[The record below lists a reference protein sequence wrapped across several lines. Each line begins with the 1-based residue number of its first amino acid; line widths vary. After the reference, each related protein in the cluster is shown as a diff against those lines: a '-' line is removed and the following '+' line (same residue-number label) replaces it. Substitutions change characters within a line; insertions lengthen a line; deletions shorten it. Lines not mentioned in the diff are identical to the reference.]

1 MIDNPH
7 IGKGILA
14 LLLAAI
20 LALLGFMGYWSAA
33 SAQMDDGLSMA
44 YQNTLFD
51 TSSVI
56 EVDID
61 ISEDNWAALLENAT
75 SEEYYD
81 CDVTVN
87 GTTYEHVGLR
97 AKGNTSLSMV
107 ASSDSDRYSFKIK
120 FDEYVD
126 GQSCDGL
133 SKLVLNN
140 NYSDATMMKEALC
153 YDMFA
158 FLGADASLYNYAK
171 VSVNG
176 EYRGVYLALE
186 PVEESFAIRNYGTG
200 YGQLY
205 KPDSMEMGGPGKM
218 KGISMSQI
226 REEMGFDADSDDT
239 QASSNA
245 GKSDTQASSE
255 AGKSGTQA
263 PNEAGKSDTQASNEA
278 GKSDAQA
285 SSDTS
290 DAVSGSQSGSGSA
303 QGTDKNSDA
312 GKNKPSAPPS
322 ASSENPPSP
331 PTDAPDGL
339 SEDSGGQSRSGNG
352 NPPGGGFNRMDNPPS
367 EIPGGDTDRDTDRNT
382 DRNTSGQSGPGN
394 GNPPGGGFGGDS
406 AASLNYIDDELSSY
420 ETIWE
425 SSVFKST
432 DKDHRRVIHAL
443 KNICADDA
451 DAESLAESM
460 DVDNIL
466 RYMAVQTFVVNLDSL
481 SGSMAHNYYLYEDD
495 GQLNLIPWDYNLAFG
510 GFQSGSASETINFP
524 IDTPFS
530 SGVDLADRQF
540 FMALLENET
549 YLAQYHDYLSQ
560 LVEEY
565 VNGGGF
571 DSFYDRVTAQIDALV
586 QNDPTSFYTYDE
598 YTAAAAMLKET
609 VALRAASV
617 QGQLDGRI
625 PSTRD
630 GRSEDSSDLLD
641 ASSID
646 LSVMGVMN
654 GGGQGGPGGSRDS
667 TARGDRNNG
676 PGGESPNSNGSTGS
690 SAENSARGFPGSP
703 PDNSRD
709 NTVSGFPGSPPDSS
723 NDAQNSAG
731 SAAAQTTT

>member
-1 MIDNPH
+1 MIDNQH

-20 LALLGFMGYWSAA
+20 LAMFGFMLYWSSAA
-33 SAQMDDGLSMA
+33 AQTNSSGLSMA
-44 YQNTLFD
+44 YENTLFD
-51 TSSVI
+51 TASVI

-61 ISEDNWAALLENAT
+61 ISEDDWSDLLENAT
-75 SEEYYD
+75 AEAYYD
-81 CDVTVN
+81 CNVTVN

-126 GQSCDGL
+126 GQSADGL

-176 EYRGVYLALE
+176 EYWGVYLALE
-186 PVEESFAIRNYGTG
+186 PVEESFAIRNYGAD

-218 KGISMSQI
+218 KDVSMGQI
-226 REEMGFDADSDDT
+226 REEMGFDVDS
-239 QASSNA
+239 
-245 GKSDTQASSE
+245 G
-255 AGKSGTQA
+255 
-263 PNEAGKSDTQASNEA
+263 
-278 GKSDAQA
+278 
-285 SSDTS
+285 
-290 DAVSGSQSGSGSA
+290 
-303 QGTDKNSDA
+303 
-312 GKNKPSAPPS
+312 
-322 ASSENPPSP
+322 SSENPSLPSSNSDQSASDSTSSNSSDSFGTP
-331 PTDAPDGL
+331 PSGLPGKPPSGSFDG
-339 SEDSGGQSRSGNG
+339 QG
-352 NPPGGGFNRMDNPPS
+352 NPPGGAPHSGTDADTNSDTDENTDAQGSPDNGNPPS
-367 EIPGGDTDRDTDRNT
+367 GSQGGQGGPGGEQGEAGNDQG
-382 DRNTSGQSGPGN
+382 SQGGQGG
-394 GNPPGGGFGGDS
+394 GNPLGGGQGGPGGGFGGDS

-432 DKDHRRVIHAL
+432 DKDHRRVITAL

-451 DAESLAESM
+451 DSESLAESM

-495 GQLNLIPWDYNLAFG
+495 GKLNLIPWDYNLAFG
-510 GFQSGSASETINFP
+510 GFQAGSASETINFP

-530 SGVDLADRQF
+530 SGVDPEDRQF

-549 YLAQYHDYLSQ
+549 YLAQYHAYLSQ
-560 LVEEY
+560 LVEAY

-586 QNDPTSFYTYDE
+586 QDDPTAFYTYDE

-609 VALRAASV
+609 VKLRAASV
-617 QGQLDGRI
+617 QGQLDGSI

-630 GRSEDSSDLLD
+630 GQSEDSSSLIDVS
-641 ASSID
+641 AID
-646 LSVMGVMN
+646 LSVMGIMN

-676 PGGESPNSNGSTGS
+676 PGGASPNSNGSPGS
-690 SAENSARGFPGSP
+690 SAENSARGFPC
-703 PDNSRD
+703 
-709 NTVSGFPGSPPDSS
+709 SPPDSS
-723 NDAQNSAG
+723 NDAQNSTD

>member
-33 SAQMDDGLSMA
+33 SAQMGDGLSMT

-75 SEEYYD
+75 AEEYYD
-81 CDVTVN
+81 CDVMIN
-87 GTTYEHVGLR
+87 GTAYEHVGLR

-218 KGISMSQI
+218 KDISISQI

-245 GKSDTQASSE
+245 GKSDMQASS
-255 AGKSGTQA
+255 
-263 PNEAGKSDTQASNEA
+263 NAGKSDM
-278 GKSDAQA
+278 QA

-290 DAVSGSQSGSGSA
+290 DADSGSHSASGSA
-303 QGTDKNSDA
+303 QGTDKNSDTD
-312 GKNKPSAPPS
+312 KNKASAPPS

-331 PTDAPDGL
+331 PMDAPDGFP
-339 SEDSGGQSRSGNG
+339 EGSGDQS
-352 NPPGGGFNRMDNPPS
+352 GGFNRMDNPPS
-367 EIPGGDTDRDTDRNT
+367 GVPGGDTDGGTARNT
-382 DRNTSGQSGPGN
+382 DKNTDGQSRP
-394 GNPPGGGFGGDS
+394 GNPPGGGFGDDS

-432 DKDHRRVIHAL
+432 DKDHRRVINAL

-451 DAESLAESM
+451 DTESLAESM
-460 DVDNIL
+460 DIDNIL

-481 SGSMAHNYYLYEDD
+481 SGSMAHNYYLYEDN
-495 GQLNLIPWDYNLAFG
+495 GQLNIIPWDYNLAFG
-510 GFQSGSASETINFP
+510 GFQSGNASETINFP

-560 LVEEY
+560 LVETY

-586 QNDPTSFYTYDE
+586 QDDPTAFYTYDE

-609 VALRAASV
+609 VKLRAASV
-617 QGQLDGRI
+617 QGQLDGSI

-630 GRSEDSSDLLD
+630 GQSEDSSSLID

-654 GGGQGGPGGSRDS
+654 GGSRDS

-676 PGGESPNSNGSTGS
+676 PGGASPNSNGSTGS

-703 PDNSRD
+703 P
-709 NTVSGFPGSPPDSS
+709 GSS
-723 NDAQNSAG
+723 NDAQNSTG

>member
-20 LALLGFMGYWSAA
+20 LAPLGFMGYWSAA
-33 SAQMDDGLSMA
+33 SAQMGDGLSMA

-75 SEEYYD
+75 AEEYYD
-81 CDVTVN
+81 CDVTIN

-218 KGISMSQI
+218 KDISISQI

-245 GKSDTQASSE
+245 GKSDMQASSD
-255 AGKSGTQA
+255 
-263 PNEAGKSDTQASNEA
+263 AGKSDMQASSDA
-278 GKSDAQA
+278 GKSDMQA

-290 DAVSGSQSGSGSA
+290 DADSGGHSASGSA
-303 QGTDKNSDA
+303 QDTDKNSDT

-331 PTDAPDGL
+331 PMDAPDGFP
-339 SEDSGGQSRSGNG
+339 EGSGDQSR
-352 NPPGGGFNRMDNPPS
+352 
-367 EIPGGDTDRDTDRNT
+367 
-382 DRNTSGQSGPGN
+382 PGN
-394 GNPPGGGFGGDS
+394 GNPPGGGFGDDS

-432 DKDHRRVIHAL
+432 DKDHRRVINAL

-451 DAESLAESM
+451 DTESLAESM
-460 DVDNIL
+460 DIDNIL

-495 GQLNLIPWDYNLAFG
+495 DQLNIIPWDYNLAFG

-609 VALRAASV
+609 VKLRAASV
-617 QGQLDGRI
+617 QGQLDGSI

-630 GRSEDSSDLLD
+630 GQSEDSSSLID

-654 GGGQGGPGGSRDS
+654 GGSRDS

-676 PGGESPNSNGSTGS
+676 PGGASPNSNGSTGS

-703 PDNSRD
+703 PD
-709 NTVSGFPGSPPDSS
+709 SS
-723 NDAQNSAG
+723 NDAQNSTG

>member
-1 MIDNPH
+1 MIDNQH

-20 LALLGFMGYWSAA
+20 LAMFGFMLYWSSAA
-33 SAQMDDGLSMA
+33 AQTNSSGLSRA
-44 YQNTLFD
+44 YENTLFD
-51 TSSVI
+51 TASVI

-61 ISEDNWAALLENAT
+61 ISEDDWSDLLENAT
-75 SEEYYD
+75 AEAYYD
-81 CDVTVN
+81 CNVTVN

-140 NYSDATMMKEALC
+140 NFSDATMMKEALC

-176 EYRGVYLALE
+176 EYWGVYLALE
-186 PVEESFAIRNYGTG
+186 PVEESFAIRNYGVD

-218 KGISMSQI
+218 KDVSMSQI
-226 REEMGFDADSDDT
+226 REEMGFDADS
-239 QASSNA
+239 
-245 GKSDTQASSE
+245 G
-255 AGKSGTQA
+255 
-263 PNEAGKSDTQASNEA
+263 
-278 GKSDAQA
+278 
-285 SSDTS
+285 
-290 DAVSGSQSGSGSA
+290 
-303 QGTDKNSDA
+303 
-312 GKNKPSAPPS
+312 
-322 ASSENPPSP
+322 SSENPSIPSSNSDQSASDSTSSNSSDNFGTP
-331 PTDAPDGL
+331 PSGLPGKPPSGSFDGQGNPPSGAPHSGTDADTNSDTDKNIDAKGSPDTGNP
-339 SEDSGGQSRSGNG
+339 SSGDQATPGGEQGEAGNGQGSQGGQGGG
-352 NPPGGGFNRMDNPPS
+352 NPPGGAQ
-367 EIPGGDTDRDTDRNT
+367 GG
-382 DRNTSGQSGPGN
+382 
-394 GNPPGGGFGGDS
+394 PGGGFGGDN

-432 DKDHRRVIHAL
+432 DKDHRRVITAP

-451 DAESLAESM
+451 DTESLAESM

-481 SGSMAHNYYLYEDD
+481 SGSMAHNYYLYEND
-495 GQLNLIPWDYNLAFG
+495 GKLNLIPWDYNLAFG

-530 SGVDLADRQF
+530 SGVDPEDRQF

-549 YLAQYHDYLSQ
+549 YLAQYHAYLSQ
-560 LVEEY
+560 LVEAY

-586 QNDPTSFYTYDE
+586 QDDPTAFYTYDE

-609 VALRAASV
+609 VKLRAASV
-617 QGQLDGRI
+617 QGQLDGSI

-630 GRSEDSSDLLD
+630 GQSADSSSLID
-641 ASSID
+641 ASAID
-646 LSVMGVMN
+646 LSVMGIMN

-676 PGGESPNSNGSTGS
+676 PSAGSPNSNGSTGS
-690 SAENSARGFPGSP
+690 SAENSVR
-703 PDNSRD
+703 
-709 NTVSGFPGSPPDSS
+709 GFPGSPPDSS
-723 NDAQNSAG
+723 RDSTASGFPDSPPGSSNDAQNRTG

>member
-7 IGKGILA
+7 IDKGILA

-33 SAQMDDGLSMA
+33 SAQMGDGLSMA

-75 SEEYYD
+75 AEEYYD
-81 CDVTVN
+81 CDVTIN

-218 KGISMSQI
+218 KDISISQI

-245 GKSDTQASSE
+245 GKSDM
-255 AGKSGTQA
+255 
-263 PNEAGKSDTQASNEA
+263 
-278 GKSDAQA
+278 QA

-290 DAVSGSQSGSGSA
+290 DADSGSHSASSSA
-303 QGTDKNSDA
+303 QGTDKNSDTD
-312 GKNKPSAPPS
+312 KNKPSAPPS
-322 ASSENPPSP
+322 ASSEDPPSP
-331 PTDAPDGL
+331 PTDAPDGFP
-339 SEDSGGQSRSGNG
+339 EDSGAQSGDQS
-352 NPPGGGFNRMDNPPS
+352 GGFNRMDNPPS
-367 EIPGGDTDRDTDRNT
+367 GIPGGDTDGGTDRNT
-382 DRNTSGQSGPGN
+382 DKNTSGQSGPGN

-432 DKDHRRVIHAL
+432 DKDHRRVINAL

-451 DAESLAESM
+451 DTESLAESM
-460 DVDNIL
+460 DIDNIL

-495 GQLNLIPWDYNLAFG
+495 GRLNIIPWDYNLAFG

-530 SGVDLADRQF
+530 SGVNLADRQF

-617 QGQLDGRI
+617 QGQLDGSI

-630 GRSEDSSDLLD
+630 GQSEDSSNLLD

-667 TARGDRNNG
+667 TACGDRSNG
-676 PGGESPNSNGSTGS
+676 PGGASPNSNGSPGS

-703 PDNSRD
+703 PD
-709 NTVSGFPGSPPDSS
+709 SS
-723 NDAQNSAG
+723 NDAQNSAD

>member
-33 SAQMDDGLSMA
+33 SAQMGDGLSMA

-75 SEEYYD
+75 AEEYYD
-81 CDVTVN
+81 CDVTIN

-218 KGISMSQI
+218 KDISLSQI

-245 GKSDTQASSE
+245 GKSDTQASS
-255 AGKSGTQA
+255 
-263 PNEAGKSDTQASNEA
+263 
-278 GKSDAQA
+278 
-285 SSDTS
+285 DTS
-290 DAVSGSQSGSGSA
+290 DADSGSHSASGSA

-312 GKNKPSAPPS
+312 GKSKPSAPPS
-322 ASSENPPSP
+322 PSSEDPPSP
-331 PTDAPDGL
+331 PTDAPDGFP
-339 SEDSGGQSRSGNG
+339 EDSGYQSR
-352 NPPGGGFNRMDNPPS
+352 
-367 EIPGGDTDRDTDRNT
+367 
-382 DRNTSGQSGPGN
+382 PGN
-394 GNPPGGGFGGDS
+394 GNPPGGGFGDDS

-432 DKDHRRVIHAL
+432 DKDHRRVINAL

-451 DAESLAESM
+451 DTESLAESM
-460 DVDNIL
+460 DIDNIL

-495 GQLNLIPWDYNLAFG
+495 GQLNIIPWDYNLAFG

-530 SGVDLADRQF
+530 SGVNLADRQF

-617 QGQLDGRI
+617 QGQLDGSI

-630 GRSEDSSDLLD
+630 EQSEDSSNLLD

-676 PGGESPNSNGSTGS
+676 PGGASPNSNGSTGS
-690 SAENSARGFPGSP
+690 SAENSARGFL
-703 PDNSRD
+703 
-709 NTVSGFPGSPPDSS
+709 GSPPDSS
-723 NDAQNSAG
+723 NDAQNSAD

>member
-1 MIDNPH
+1 MIDNPN

-75 SEEYYD
+75 AEEYYD
-81 CDVTVN
+81 CDVMIN
-87 GTTYEHVGLR
+87 GTAYEHVGLR

-218 KGISMSQI
+218 KDISMSQI

-245 GKSDTQASSE
+245 GKSDM
-255 AGKSGTQA
+255 
-263 PNEAGKSDTQASNEA
+263 
-278 GKSDAQA
+278 QA

-290 DAVSGSQSGSGSA
+290 DADSGSHSASGSA
-303 QGTDKNSDA
+303 QGTDKNSDTD
-312 GKNKPSAPPS
+312 KNKPSAPPS
-322 ASSENPPSP
+322 ASSEDPPSP
-331 PTDAPDGL
+331 PTDAPDGFP
-339 SEDSGGQSRSGNG
+339 EDSGYQSR
-352 NPPGGGFNRMDNPPS
+352 
-367 EIPGGDTDRDTDRNT
+367 
-382 DRNTSGQSGPGN
+382 PGN

-432 DKDHRRVIHAL
+432 DKDHRRVINAL

-451 DAESLAESM
+451 DTESLAESM
-460 DVDNIL
+460 DIDNIL

-495 GQLNLIPWDYNLAFG
+495 GQLNIIPWDYNLAFG

-530 SGVDLADRQF
+530 SGVNLADRQF

-617 QGQLDGRI
+617 QGQLDGSI

-630 GRSEDSSDLLD
+630 GQSEDSSNLLD

-667 TARGDRNNG
+667 TARGDRNNA
-676 PGGESPNSNGSTGS
+676 PGGASPNSNGSLGS

-703 PDNSRD
+703 PD
-709 NTVSGFPGSPPDSS
+709 SS
-723 NDAQNSAG
+723 NDAQNR
-731 SAAAQTTT
+731 T

>member
-33 SAQMDDGLSMA
+33 SAQMDDGLSMT

-61 ISEDNWAALLENAT
+61 ISKDNWASLLENAT

-218 KGISMSQI
+218 KDISLSQI

-245 GKSDTQASSE
+245 GKSDM
-255 AGKSGTQA
+255 
-263 PNEAGKSDTQASNEA
+263 
-278 GKSDAQA
+278 QA

-290 DAVSGSQSGSGSA
+290 DADSGSHSASGSA
-303 QGTDKNSDA
+303 QGTDKNSDTD
-312 GKNKPSAPPS
+312 KNKPSAPPS
-322 ASSENPPSP
+322 ASSEDPPSP
-331 PTDAPDGL
+331 PTDTPDGFP
-339 SEDSGGQSRSGNG
+339 EDSSDQS
-352 NPPGGGFNRMDNPPS
+352 GGFNRMDNPPS
-367 EIPGGDTDRDTDRNT
+367 GVPGGDTDGGTARNT
-382 DRNTSGQSGPGN
+382 DKNTDGQSRP
-394 GNPPGGGFGGDS
+394 GNPPGGGFGDDS

-432 DKDHRRVIHAL
+432 DKDHRRVINAL

-451 DAESLAESM
+451 DTESLAESM
-460 DVDNIL
+460 DIDNIL

-481 SGSMAHNYYLYEDD
+481 SGSMAHNYYLCEDD
-495 GQLNLIPWDYNLAFG
+495 GRLNIIPWDYNLAFG

-617 QGQLDGRI
+617 QGQLDGSI
-625 PSTRD
+625 PSTRNEQ
-630 GRSEDSSDLLD
+630 SEDSSNLLD

-676 PGGESPNSNGSTGS
+676 PGGASPNSNGSTGS

-703 PDNSRD
+703 PD
-709 NTVSGFPGSPPDSS
+709 SS
-723 NDAQNSAG
+723 NDAQNSAD

>member
-33 SAQMDDGLSMA
+33 SAQMGDGLSMT

-75 SEEYYD
+75 AEEYYD
-81 CDVTVN
+81 CDVTIN

-218 KGISMSQI
+218 KGISISQI

-245 GKSDTQASSE
+245 GKSDM
-255 AGKSGTQA
+255 
-263 PNEAGKSDTQASNEA
+263 
-278 GKSDAQA
+278 QA

-290 DAVSGSQSGSGSA
+290 DVDSGGHSASGSA

-312 GKNKPSAPPS
+312 GKSKPSAPPS
-322 ASSENPPSP
+322 PSSEDPPSP
-331 PTDAPDGL
+331 PTDAPDGFP
-339 SEDSGGQSRSGNG
+339 EDSGYQSR
-352 NPPGGGFNRMDNPPS
+352 
-367 EIPGGDTDRDTDRNT
+367 
-382 DRNTSGQSGPGN
+382 PGN

-432 DKDHRRVIHAL
+432 DKDHRRVINAL

-451 DAESLAESM
+451 DTEVLAESM

-495 GQLNLIPWDYNLAFG
+495 GQLNIIPWDYNLAFG

-530 SGVDLADRQF
+530 SGVNLADRQF

-617 QGQLDGRI
+617 QGQLDGSI

-630 GRSEDSSDLLD
+630 EQSEDSSNLLD

-654 GGGQGGPGGSRDS
+654 GGGQGGLGSSRDS
-667 TARGDRNNG
+667 TARGDRSNG
-676 PGGESPNSNGSTGS
+676 PGGASPNSNGSPGS

-703 PDNSRD
+703 PD
-709 NTVSGFPGSPPDSS
+709 SS
-723 NDAQNSAG
+723 NDAQNSAD

>member
-1 MIDNPH
+1 MIDNQH

-20 LALLGFMGYWSAA
+20 LAMFGFMLYWSSAA
-33 SAQMDDGLSMA
+33 AQTNSSGLSMA
-44 YQNTLFD
+44 YENTLFD
-51 TSSVI
+51 TASVI

-61 ISEDNWAALLENAT
+61 ISEDDWSDLLENAT
-75 SEEYYD
+75 AEAYYD
-81 CDVTVN
+81 CNVTVN

-126 GQSCDGL
+126 GQSADGL

-176 EYRGVYLALE
+176 EYWGVYLALE
-186 PVEESFAIRNYGTG
+186 PVEESFAIRNYGAD

-218 KGISMSQI
+218 KDVSMGQI
-226 REEMGFDADSDDT
+226 REEMGFDVDS
-239 QASSNA
+239 
-245 GKSDTQASSE
+245 G
-255 AGKSGTQA
+255 
-263 PNEAGKSDTQASNEA
+263 
-278 GKSDAQA
+278 
-285 SSDTS
+285 
-290 DAVSGSQSGSGSA
+290 
-303 QGTDKNSDA
+303 
-312 GKNKPSAPPS
+312 
-322 ASSENPPSP
+322 SSENPSLPSSNSDQSASDSTSSNSSDSFGTP
-331 PTDAPDGL
+331 PSGLPGKPPSGSFDG
-339 SEDSGGQSRSGNG
+339 QG
-352 NPPGGGFNRMDNPPS
+352 NPPGGAPHSGTDADTNSDTDENTDAQGSPDNGNPPS
-367 EIPGGDTDRDTDRNT
+367 GSQGGQ
-382 DRNTSGQSGPGN
+382 GG
-394 GNPPGGGFGGDS
+394 PGGGFGGDS

-432 DKDHRRVIHAL
+432 DKDHRRVITAL

-451 DAESLAESM
+451 DSESLAESM

-495 GQLNLIPWDYNLAFG
+495 GKLNLIPWDYNLAFG
-510 GFQSGSASETINFP
+510 GFQAGSASETINFP

-530 SGVDLADRQF
+530 SGVDPEDRQF

-549 YLAQYHDYLSQ
+549 YLAQYHAYLSQ
-560 LVEEY
+560 LVEAY

-586 QNDPTSFYTYDE
+586 QDDPTAFYTYDE

-609 VALRAASV
+609 VKLRAASV
-617 QGQLDGRI
+617 QGQLDGSI

-630 GRSEDSSDLLD
+630 GQSEDNSSLIDVS
-641 ASSID
+641 AID
-646 LSVMGVMN
+646 LSVMGIMN

-676 PGGESPNSNGSTGS
+676 PGGASPNSNGSPGS
-690 SAENSARGFPGSP
+690 SAENSARGFPC
-703 PDNSRD
+703 
-709 NTVSGFPGSPPDSS
+709 SPPDSS
-723 NDAQNSAG
+723 NDAQNSTD

>member
-1 MIDNPH
+1 MIDNPN

-20 LALLGFMGYWSAA
+20 LALLGFMGYWSVA
-33 SAQMDDGLSMA
+33 SAQMGDGLSMT

-126 GQSCDGL
+126 GQSYDGL

-218 KGISMSQI
+218 KDISMSQI
-226 REEMGFDADSDDT
+226 REEMGFDAGSDDT
-239 QASSNA
+239 QASS
-245 GKSDTQASSE
+245 D
-255 AGKSGTQA
+255 
-263 PNEAGKSDTQASNEA
+263 AGKSDTQASNEA
-278 GKSDAQA
+278 GKSDTQVSSEAGKSDTQA

-290 DAVSGSQSGSGSA
+290 DADSGSQSGSGSA

-312 GKNKPSAPPS
+312 GKNKLPAPPS

-331 PTDAPDGL
+331 PADAPDGFP
-339 SEDSGGQSRSGNG
+339 EDSGDQSGDQSGG
-352 NPPGGGFNRMDNPPS
+352 LNRMDNPPS
-367 EIPGGDTDRDTDRNT
+367 EIPGGDTDGGTDRNT
-382 DRNTSGQSGPGN
+382 DNNTGGQSGPGG
-394 GNPPGGGFGGDS
+394 GNPPGGGFGGDK

-420 ETIWE
+420 ESIWE

-432 DKDHRRVIHAL
+432 DKDHRRVINAL

-451 DAESLAESM
+451 DTESLAESM
-460 DVDNIL
+460 DIDNIL

-495 GQLNLIPWDYNLAFG
+495 GRLNIIPWDYNLAFG

-609 VALRAASV
+609 VKLRAASV
-617 QGQLDGRI
+617 QGQLDGSI

-630 GRSEDSSDLLD
+630 GQSEDSSNLLD

-690 SAENSARGFPGSP
+690 SAENSARGFLGSP

-731 SAAAQTTT
+731 SAAAQTTI

>member
-1 MIDNPH
+1 MIDNQH

-14 LLLAAI
+14 FLLAAI
-20 LALLGFMGYWSAA
+20 LALFGFMAYWSSA
-33 SAQMDDGLSMA
+33 SARTGSSGLSMA
-44 YQNTLFD
+44 YENTLFD

-61 ISEDNWAALLENAT
+61 ISEDDWADLLENAT
-75 SEEYYD
+75 AEEYYD
-81 CDVTVN
+81 CNVAVN

-126 GQSCDGL
+126 GQNCDGL

-176 EYRGVYLALE
+176 EYWGVYLALE
-186 PVEESFAIRNYGTG
+186 PVEESFAIRNYGAD

-218 KGISMSQI
+218 KDVDMSQI
-226 REEMGFDADSDDT
+226 REELGFDTDTDSSDSSRSDDT
-239 QASSNA
+239 RTPPSGFPGNPPSDDFA
-245 GKSDTQASSE
+245 GQGNPPSGAPN
-255 AGKSGTQA
+255 SGTDDDT
-263 PNEAGKSDTQASNEA
+263 NSD
-278 GKSDAQA
+278 
-285 SSDTS
+285 
-290 DAVSGSQSGSGSA
+290 
-303 QGTDKNSDA
+303 TDKN
-312 GKNKPSAPPS
+312 
-322 ASSENPPSP
+322 
-331 PTDAPDGL
+331 TDAQ
-339 SEDSGGQSRSGNG
+339 STQGGPGNG
-352 NPPGGGFNRMDNPPS
+352 NPPGGG
-367 EIPGGDTDRDTDRNT
+367 
-382 DRNTSGQSGPGN
+382 Q
-394 GNPPGGGFGGDS
+394 GGGFGGDS

-432 DKDHRRVIHAL
+432 DKDHRRVVSAL

-451 DAESLAESM
+451 DAESLSESM
-460 DVDNIL
+460 DVDNVL

-481 SGSMAHNYYLYEDD
+481 TGSMAHNYYLYEDD
-495 GQLNLIPWDYNLAFG
+495 GQLNIIPWDYNLAFG

-530 SGVDLADRQF
+530 SGVDLEDRQF

-549 YLAQYHDYLSQ
+549 YLAQYHEYLSQ

-571 DSFYDRVTAQIDALV
+571 DSFYDRVTAQIDELV
-586 QNDPTSFYTYDE
+586 QEDPTSFYTYDE

-609 VALRAASV
+609 VKLRAASV
-617 QGQLDGRI
+617 QRQLDGSI

-630 GRSEDSSDLLD
+630 GQSADSSGLIDTS
-641 ASSID
+641 AID

-654 GGGQGGPGGSRDS
+654 GGGKGDPDDQNRPDGQGGPGGQGRPDSQGGRDGGQNS
-667 TARGDRNNG
+667 DTRGSQGDFPSVFPGAPPSNG
-676 PGGESPNSNGSTGS
+676 PGT
-690 SAENSARGFPGSP
+690 
-703 PDNSRD
+703 
-709 NTVSGFPGSPPDSS
+709 DSS
-723 NDAQNSAG
+723 NPDSGPGADSNNGQ
-731 SAAAQTTT
+731 AAKQT

>member
-1 MIDNPH
+1 
-7 IGKGILA
+7 
-14 LLLAAI
+14 
-20 LALLGFMGYWSAA
+20 
-33 SAQMDDGLSMA
+33 
-44 YQNTLFD
+44 
-51 TSSVI
+51 
-56 EVDID
+56 
-61 ISEDNWAALLENAT
+61 
-75 SEEYYD
+75 
-81 CDVTVN
+81 
-87 GTTYEHVGLR
+87 
-97 AKGNTSLSMV
+97 
-107 ASSDSDRYSFKIK
+107 
-120 FDEYVD
+120 
-126 GQSCDGL
+126 
-133 SKLVLNN
+133 
-140 NYSDATMMKEALC
+140 
-153 YDMFA
+153 
-158 FLGADASLYNYAK
+158 
-171 VSVNG
+171 
-176 EYRGVYLALE
+176 
-186 PVEESFAIRNYGTG
+186 
-200 YGQLY
+200 
-205 KPDSMEMGGPGKM
+205 MEMGGPGKM
-218 KGISMSQI
+218 KDISISQI

-245 GKSDTQASSE
+245 GKSDTQASSD
-255 AGKSGTQA
+255 AGKSNT
-263 PNEAGKSDTQASNEA
+263 
-278 GKSDAQA
+278 QA

-290 DAVSGSQSGSGSA
+290 DADSGSHSASGRA
-303 QGTDKNSDA
+303 QGTDKNSDTD
-312 GKNKPSAPPS
+312 KNKPSAPPS
-322 ASSENPPSP
+322 ASSENPSSP
-331 PTDAPDGL
+331 PTDAPDGFL
-339 SEDSGGQSRSGNG
+339 EYSG
-352 NPPGGGFNRMDNPPS
+352 D
-367 EIPGGDTDRDTDRNT
+367 
-382 DRNTSGQSGPGN
+382 QSGPGN
-394 GNPPGGGFGGDS
+394 GNPLGGAFGGDS

-425 SSVFKST
+425 SSVFKSA
-432 DKDHRRVIHAL
+432 DKDHRRVINAL

-451 DAESLAESM
+451 DTESLAESM
-460 DVDNIL
+460 DIDNIL

-495 GQLNLIPWDYNLAFG
+495 GQLNIIPWDYNLAFG

-530 SGVDLADRQF
+530 SGVNLADRQF

-617 QGQLDGRI
+617 QGQLDGSI

-630 GRSEDSSDLLD
+630 EQSEDSSNLLD

-654 GGGQGGPGGSRDS
+654 GGGQGGLGGSRDS

-676 PGGESPNSNGSTGS
+676 PGGASPNSNGSTGS

-703 PDNSRD
+703 PD
-709 NTVSGFPGSPPDSS
+709 SS
-723 NDAQNSAG
+723 NDAQNSTG

>member
-33 SAQMDDGLSMA
+33 SAQMGDGLSMA

-75 SEEYYD
+75 AEEYYD
-81 CDVTVN
+81 CDVTIN

-107 ASSDSDRYSFKIK
+107 ASSDSERYSFKIK

-218 KGISMSQI
+218 KGISISQI

-245 GKSDTQASSE
+245 GKSDM
-255 AGKSGTQA
+255 
-263 PNEAGKSDTQASNEA
+263 QASNEA

-285 SSDTS
+285 SSDAGKSDTQASSDAGKSDTQVSSDTS
-290 DAVSGSQSGSGSA
+290 DADSGSQSGSGSA
-303 QGTDKNSDA
+303 QDTDKNSDT

-331 PTDAPDGL
+331 PMDAPDGFP
-339 SEDSGGQSRSGNG
+339 EGSGDQSR
-352 NPPGGGFNRMDNPPS
+352 
-367 EIPGGDTDRDTDRNT
+367 
-382 DRNTSGQSGPGN
+382 PGN
-394 GNPPGGGFGGDS
+394 GNPPGGGFGDDS

-432 DKDHRRVIHAL
+432 DKDHRRVINAL
-443 KNICADDA
+443 KSICADDA
-451 DAESLAESM
+451 DTESLAESM

-481 SGSMAHNYYLYEDD
+481 SGSMVHNYYLYEDD
-495 GQLNLIPWDYNLAFG
+495 GRLNIIPWDYNLAFG

-617 QGQLDGRI
+617 QGQLDGSI

-630 GRSEDSSDLLD
+630 EQSEDSSNLLD

-676 PGGESPNSNGSTGS
+676 PGGASPNSNGSPGS

-703 PDNSRD
+703 PD
-709 NTVSGFPGSPPDSS
+709 SS
-723 NDAQNSAG
+723 NDAQNSAD

>member
-33 SAQMDDGLSMA
+33 SAQMGDGLSMT

-61 ISEDNWAALLENAT
+61 ISEDNWASLLENAT
-75 SEEYYD
+75 AEEYYD
-81 CDVTVN
+81 CDVTIN

-186 PVEESFAIRNYGTG
+186 LVEESFAIRNYGTG

-218 KGISMSQI
+218 KDISISQI

-245 GKSDTQASSE
+245 GKSDM
-255 AGKSGTQA
+255 
-263 PNEAGKSDTQASNEA
+263 
-278 GKSDAQA
+278 QA

-290 DAVSGSQSGSGSA
+290 DADSGSHSASGSA
-303 QGTDKNSDA
+303 QGTDKNSDTD
-312 GKNKPSAPPS
+312 KNKPSAPPS
-322 ASSENPPSP
+322 ASSEDPPSP
-331 PTDAPDGL
+331 PTDAPDGFP
-339 SEDSGGQSRSGNG
+339 EDSGAQSGDQS
-352 NPPGGGFNRMDNPPS
+352 GGFNRMDNPPS
-367 EIPGGDTDRDTDRNT
+367 GIPGGDTDGGTDRNT
-382 DRNTSGQSGPGN
+382 DKNTSGQSGPGN

-432 DKDHRRVIHAL
+432 DKDHRRVINAL

-451 DAESLAESM
+451 DTESLAESM
-460 DVDNIL
+460 DIDNIL

-495 GQLNLIPWDYNLAFG
+495 GRLNIIPWDYNLAFG

-530 SGVDLADRQF
+530 SGVNLADRQF

-617 QGQLDGRI
+617 QGQLDGSI

-630 GRSEDSSDLLD
+630 EQSEDSSNLLD

-676 PGGESPNSNGSTGS
+676 PGGASPNSNGSTGS

-703 PDNSRD
+703 PD
-709 NTVSGFPGSPPDSS
+709 SS
-723 NDAQNSAG
+723 NDAQNSTG

>member
-33 SAQMDDGLSMA
+33 SAQMGDGLSMT

-61 ISEDNWAALLENAT
+61 ISEDNWASLLENAT

-81 CDVTVN
+81 CDVAIN

-239 QASSNA
+239 QASSEAGKSDKQASSDA

-255 AGKSGTQA
+255 AGKS
-263 PNEAGKSDTQASNEA
+263 
-278 GKSDAQA
+278 DAQA
-285 SSDTS
+285 SNDTS
-290 DAVSGSQSGSGSA
+290 DADSGSQSGSGSA

-322 ASSENPPSP
+322 APSENPPSP

-339 SEDSGGQSRSGNG
+339 PEDSGDQSGDQS
-352 NPPGGGFNRMDNPPS
+352 GGFNRMDNPPS
-367 EIPGGDTDRDTDRNT
+367 GIPGGDTDDDTDRNT
-382 DRNTSGQSGPGN
+382 DKNTGGQSGPGN

-420 ETIWE
+420 ESIWE

-432 DKDHRRVIHAL
+432 DKDHRRVINAL

-451 DAESLAESM
+451 DTESLAESM
-460 DVDNIL
+460 DIDNIL

-495 GQLNLIPWDYNLAFG
+495 GRLNIIPWDYNLAFG

-560 LVEEY
+560 LVEAY

-609 VALRAASV
+609 VKLRAASV
-617 QGQLDGRI
+617 QGQLDGSI

-630 GRSEDSSDLLD
+630 GQSADSSNLLD

-690 SAENSARGFPGSP
+690 SAENSARGFPA
-703 PDNSRD
+703 
-709 NTVSGFPGSPPDSS
+709 FPPDSS
-723 NDAQNSAG
+723 NDAQNSTG

>member
-1 MIDNPH
+1 MIDNPN

-33 SAQMDDGLSMA
+33 SAQMGDGLSMT

-75 SEEYYD
+75 AEEYYD
-81 CDVTVN
+81 CDVTIN

-218 KGISMSQI
+218 KGISISQI

-245 GKSDTQASSE
+245 GKSDM
-255 AGKSGTQA
+255 
-263 PNEAGKSDTQASNEA
+263 
-278 GKSDAQA
+278 QA

-290 DAVSGSQSGSGSA
+290 DVDSGGHSASGSA

-312 GKNKPSAPPS
+312 GKSKPSAPPS
-322 ASSENPPSP
+322 PSSEDPPSP
-331 PTDAPDGL
+331 PTDAPDGFP
-339 SEDSGGQSRSGNG
+339 EDSGYQSR
-352 NPPGGGFNRMDNPPS
+352 
-367 EIPGGDTDRDTDRNT
+367 
-382 DRNTSGQSGPGN
+382 PGN

-432 DKDHRRVIHAL
+432 DKDHRRVINAL

-451 DAESLAESM
+451 DTEVLAESM

-495 GQLNLIPWDYNLAFG
+495 GQLNIIPWDYNLAFG

-530 SGVDLADRQF
+530 SGVNLADRQF

-617 QGQLDGRI
+617 QGQLDGSI

-630 GRSEDSSDLLD
+630 EQSEDSSNLLD

-654 GGGQGGPGGSRDS
+654 GGGQGGLGSSRDS

-676 PGGESPNSNGSTGS
+676 PGGASPNSNGSPGS

-703 PDNSRD
+703 PD
-709 NTVSGFPGSPPDSS
+709 SS
-723 NDAQNSAG
+723 NDAQNSTG

>member
-1 MIDNPH
+1 MESKAPRGFSMRQKEIFMIDNPH

-33 SAQMDDGLSMA
+33 SAQMGDGLSMT

-61 ISEDNWAALLENAT
+61 ISEDNWTALLENAT
-75 SEEYYD
+75 AEEYYD
-81 CDVTVN
+81 CDVTIN

-218 KGISMSQI
+218 KDISISQI
-226 REEMGFDADSDDT
+226 REEMGFDADNDDT
-239 QASSNA
+239 QASSDA
-245 GKSDTQASSE
+245 GKSDTQASSD
-255 AGKSGTQA
+255 AGKSNT
-263 PNEAGKSDTQASNEA
+263 
-278 GKSDAQA
+278 QA

-290 DAVSGSQSGSGSA
+290 DADSGSHSASGSA
-303 QGTDKNSDA
+303 QGTDKNSDTD
-312 GKNKPSAPPS
+312 KNKPSAPPS
-322 ASSENPPSP
+322 ASSENPSSP
-331 PTDAPDGL
+331 PTDAPDGFP
-339 SEDSGGQSRSGNG
+339 EDSGVQSGDQS
-352 NPPGGGFNRMDNPPS
+352 GGFNRMDNPPS
-367 EIPGGDTDRDTDRNT
+367 GIPGGDTDGGTDRNT
-382 DRNTSGQSGPGN
+382 DKNTSGQSGPGN
-394 GNPPGGGFGGDS
+394 DNPPGGGFGDDS

-425 SSVFKST
+425 SSVFKSA
-432 DKDHRRVIHAL
+432 DKDHRRVINAL

-451 DAESLAESM
+451 DTESLAESM
-460 DVDNIL
+460 DIDNIL

-495 GQLNLIPWDYNLAFG
+495 GQLNIIPWDYNLAFG

-530 SGVDLADRQF
+530 SGVNLADRQF

-617 QGQLDGRI
+617 QGQLDGSI

-630 GRSEDSSDLLD
+630 GQSEDSSNLLD

-667 TARGDRNNG
+667 TARGDRSNG
-676 PGGESPNSNGSTGS
+676 PGGASPNSNGSPGS

-703 PDNSRD
+703 PD
-709 NTVSGFPGSPPDSS
+709 SS
-723 NDAQNSAG
+723 NDAQNSAD

>member
-33 SAQMDDGLSMA
+33 SAQMGDGLSMT

-61 ISEDNWAALLENAT
+61 ISEDNWTALLENAT
-75 SEEYYD
+75 AEEYYD
-81 CDVTVN
+81 CDVTIN

-218 KGISMSQI
+218 KDISIGQI

-239 QASSNA
+239 QASSDA
-245 GKSDTQASSE
+245 GKSDTQASS
-255 AGKSGTQA
+255 
-263 PNEAGKSDTQASNEA
+263 
-278 GKSDAQA
+278 
-285 SSDTS
+285 DTS
-290 DAVSGSQSGSGSA
+290 DADSGSHSASGSA
-303 QGTDKNSDA
+303 QGTDKNSDTD
-312 GKNKPSAPPS
+312 KNKPSAPPS
-322 ASSENPPSP
+322 ASSENPSSP
-331 PTDAPDGL
+331 PTDAPDGFP
-339 SEDSGGQSRSGNG
+339 EDSGYQSR
-352 NPPGGGFNRMDNPPS
+352 
-367 EIPGGDTDRDTDRNT
+367 
-382 DRNTSGQSGPGN
+382 PGN
-394 GNPPGGGFGGDS
+394 GNPLGGGFGDDS

-432 DKDHRRVIHAL
+432 DKDHRRVINAL

-451 DAESLAESM
+451 DTESLAESM
-460 DVDNIL
+460 DIDNIM

-481 SGSMAHNYYLYEDD
+481 RGSMAHNYYLYEDD
-495 GQLNLIPWDYNLAFG
+495 GQLNIIPWDYNLAFG

-530 SGVDLADRQF
+530 SGVNLADRQF

-617 QGQLDGRI
+617 QGQLDGSI

-630 GRSEDSSDLLD
+630 RQSEDSSNLLD

-667 TARGDRNNG
+667 TARGDRSNG
-676 PGGESPNSNGSTGS
+676 PGGASPNSNGSPGS

-703 PDNSRD
+703 PD
-709 NTVSGFPGSPPDSS
+709 SS
-723 NDAQNSAG
+723 NDAQNSAD

>member
-33 SAQMDDGLSMA
+33 SAQMGDGLSMA
-44 YQNTLFD
+44 YQSTLFD

-75 SEEYYD
+75 AEEYYD
-81 CDVTVN
+81 CDVTIN

-218 KGISMSQI
+218 KGISISQI

-245 GKSDTQASSE
+245 GKSDM
-255 AGKSGTQA
+255 
-263 PNEAGKSDTQASNEA
+263 
-278 GKSDAQA
+278 QA

-290 DAVSGSQSGSGSA
+290 DADSGSHSASGSA

-312 GKNKPSAPPS
+312 GKSKSSAPPS
-322 ASSENPPSP
+322 PSSEDPPSP
-331 PTDAPDGL
+331 PTDAPDGFP
-339 SEDSGGQSRSGNG
+339 EDSGYQSR
-352 NPPGGGFNRMDNPPS
+352 
-367 EIPGGDTDRDTDRNT
+367 
-382 DRNTSGQSGPGN
+382 PGN
-394 GNPPGGGFGGDS
+394 GNPPGGSFGGDS

-432 DKDHRRVIHAL
+432 DKDHRRVINAL

-451 DAESLAESM
+451 DTEVLAESM

-495 GQLNLIPWDYNLAFG
+495 GRLNIIPWGYNLAFG

-617 QGQLDGRI
+617 QGQLDGSI

-630 GRSEDSSDLLD
+630 GQSEDSSNLLD
-641 ASSID
+641 VSSID

-667 TARGDRNNG
+667 AARGDRNNG
-676 PGGESPNSNGSTGS
+676 PGGASPNSNGSPGS

-703 PDNSRD
+703 PD
-709 NTVSGFPGSPPDSS
+709 SS
-723 NDAQNSAG
+723 NDAQNSTG

>member
-33 SAQMDDGLSMA
+33 SAQMGDGLSMT

-61 ISEDNWAALLENAT
+61 ISEDNWASLLENAT
-75 SEEYYD
+75 AEEYYD

-158 FLGADASLYNYAK
+158 FLGADASLYNYTK

-218 KGISMSQI
+218 KDISISQI

-245 GKSDTQASSE
+245 GKRDM
-255 AGKSGTQA
+255 
-263 PNEAGKSDTQASNEA
+263 
-278 GKSDAQA
+278 QA

-290 DAVSGSQSGSGSA
+290 DADSGSHSASGRA
-303 QGTDKNSDA
+303 QGTDKNSDTD
-312 GKNKPSAPPS
+312 KNKPSAPPS
-322 ASSENPPSP
+322 ASSENPSSP
-331 PTDAPDGL
+331 PTDAPDGFP
-339 SEDSGGQSRSGNG
+339 EDSGYQSGDQSGG
-352 NPPGGGFNRMDNPPS
+352 LNRMDNPPS
-367 EIPGGDTDRDTDRNT
+367 EIPGGDTDVGTNRNT
-382 DRNTSGQSGPGN
+382 DKNTGDQSGPGN
-394 GNPPGGGFGGDS
+394 GNPPGGGFGDDS

-432 DKDHRRVIHAL
+432 DKDHRRVINAL
-443 KNICADDA
+443 KSICADDA
-451 DAESLAESM
+451 DTESLAESM

-495 GQLNLIPWDYNLAFG
+495 GQLNIIPWDYNLAFG

-530 SGVDLADRQF
+530 SGVNLADRQF

-617 QGQLDGRI
+617 QGQLDGSI

-630 GRSEDSSDLLD
+630 EQSEDSSNLLD
-641 ASSID
+641 VSSID

-676 PGGESPNSNGSTGS
+676 PGGASPNSNGSTGS

-703 PDNSRD
+703 PD
-709 NTVSGFPGSPPDSS
+709 SS
-723 NDAQNSAG
+723 NDAQNSAD

>member
-1 MIDNPH
+1 MIDNQH

-20 LALLGFMGYWSAA
+20 LAMFGFMLYWSSAA
-33 SAQMDDGLSMA
+33 AQTNSSGLSMA
-44 YQNTLFD
+44 YENTLFD
-51 TSSVI
+51 TASVI

-61 ISEDNWAALLENAT
+61 ISEDAWSDLLENAT
-75 SEEYYD
+75 AEAYYD
-81 CDVTVN
+81 CNVTVN

-126 GQSCDGL
+126 GQSADGL

-140 NYSDATMMKEALC
+140 HYSDATMLKEALC
-153 YDMFA
+153 YDMFV

-176 EYRGVYLALE
+176 EYWGVYLALE
-186 PVEESFAIRNYGTG
+186 PVEESFAIRNYGAD

-218 KGISMSQI
+218 KDVSMGQI
-226 REEMGFDADSDDT
+226 REEMGFDVDS
-239 QASSNA
+239 
-245 GKSDTQASSE
+245 G
-255 AGKSGTQA
+255 
-263 PNEAGKSDTQASNEA
+263 
-278 GKSDAQA
+278 
-285 SSDTS
+285 
-290 DAVSGSQSGSGSA
+290 
-303 QGTDKNSDA
+303 
-312 GKNKPSAPPS
+312 
-322 ASSENPPSP
+322 SSENPSLPSSNSDQSASDSTSSNSSDSFGTP
-331 PTDAPDGL
+331 PSGLPGKPPIGSFDG
-339 SEDSGGQSRSGNG
+339 QG
-352 NPPGGGFNRMDNPPS
+352 NPPGGAPHSGTDADTNNNTDENTDAQGSPDNGNPPS
-367 EIPGGDTDRDTDRNT
+367 GDQGGQGGQGGGNPPGGAQG
-382 DRNTSGQSGPGN
+382 GQGA
-394 GNPPGGGFGGDS
+394 PGGGFGGDN

-432 DKDHRRVIHAL
+432 DKDHRRVITAL

-451 DAESLAESM
+451 ATASLAASM
-460 DVDNIL
+460 DVDNML

-481 SGSMAHNYYLYEDD
+481 SGSMAHNYYLYEND
-495 GQLNLIPWDYNLAFG
+495 GKLNLIPWDYNLAFG
-510 GFQSGSASETINFP
+510 GFQAGSASETINFP

-530 SGVDLADRQF
+530 SGVDPEDRQF

-549 YLAQYHDYLSQ
+549 YLAQYHAYLSQ
-560 LVEEY
+560 LVEAY

-586 QNDPTSFYTYDE
+586 QDDPTAFYTYDE

-609 VALRAASV
+609 VKLRAASV
-617 QGQLDGRI
+617 QGQLDGSI

-630 GRSEDSSDLLD
+630 GQSADSSSLID
-641 ASSID
+641 ASAID
-646 LSVMGVMN
+646 LSVMGIMN

-676 PGGESPNSNGSTGS
+676 LGGASPNSNGSPGS
-690 SAENSARGFPGSP
+690 SAENSVRAFPC
-703 PDNSRD
+703 
-709 NTVSGFPGSPPDSS
+709 SPPDSS
-723 NDAQNSAG
+723 NDAQNSTG

>member
-33 SAQMDDGLSMA
+33 SAQMGDGLSMT

-75 SEEYYD
+75 AEEYYD
-81 CDVTVN
+81 CDVTIN
-87 GTTYEHVGLR
+87 GTTYEHVSLR

-218 KGISMSQI
+218 KGISISQI

-245 GKSDTQASSE
+245 GKSDM
-255 AGKSGTQA
+255 
-263 PNEAGKSDTQASNEA
+263 
-278 GKSDAQA
+278 QA

-290 DAVSGSQSGSGSA
+290 DVDSGGHSASGSA

-312 GKNKPSAPPS
+312 GKSKPSAPPS
-322 ASSENPPSP
+322 PSSEDPPSP
-331 PTDAPDGL
+331 PTDAPDGFP
-339 SEDSGGQSRSGNG
+339 EDSGYQSR
-352 NPPGGGFNRMDNPPS
+352 
-367 EIPGGDTDRDTDRNT
+367 
-382 DRNTSGQSGPGN
+382 PGN

-432 DKDHRRVIHAL
+432 DKDHRRVINAL

-451 DAESLAESM
+451 DTEVLAESM

-495 GQLNLIPWDYNLAFG
+495 GQLNIIPWDYNLAFG

-530 SGVDLADRQF
+530 SGVNLADRQF

-617 QGQLDGRI
+617 QGQLDGSI

-630 GRSEDSSDLLD
+630 EQSEDSSNLLD

-654 GGGQGGPGGSRDS
+654 GGGQGGLGSSRDS
-667 TARGDRNNG
+667 TARGDRSNG
-676 PGGESPNSNGSTGS
+676 PGGASPNSNGSPGS

-703 PDNSRD
+703 PD
-709 NTVSGFPGSPPDSS
+709 SS
-723 NDAQNSAG
+723 NDAQNSAD

>member
-33 SAQMDDGLSMA
+33 SAQMGDGLSMA

-75 SEEYYD
+75 AEEYYD
-81 CDVTVN
+81 CDVTIN

-218 KGISMSQI
+218 KDISLSQI

-245 GKSDTQASSE
+245 GKSDTQASS
-255 AGKSGTQA
+255 
-263 PNEAGKSDTQASNEA
+263 
-278 GKSDAQA
+278 
-285 SSDTS
+285 DTS
-290 DAVSGSQSGSGSA
+290 DADSGSHSASGSA

-312 GKNKPSAPPS
+312 GKSKPSAPPS
-322 ASSENPPSP
+322 PSSEDPPSP
-331 PTDAPDGL
+331 PTDAPDGFP
-339 SEDSGGQSRSGNG
+339 EDSGYQSR
-352 NPPGGGFNRMDNPPS
+352 
-367 EIPGGDTDRDTDRNT
+367 
-382 DRNTSGQSGPGN
+382 PGN
-394 GNPPGGGFGGDS
+394 GNPPGGGFGDDS

-432 DKDHRRVIHAL
+432 DKDHRRVINAL

-451 DAESLAESM
+451 DTESLAESM
-460 DVDNIL
+460 DIDNIL

-495 GQLNLIPWDYNLAFG
+495 GQLNIIPWDYNLAFG

-530 SGVDLADRQF
+530 SGVNLADRQF

-617 QGQLDGRI
+617 QGQLDGSI

-630 GRSEDSSDLLD
+630 EQSEDSSNLLD

-676 PGGESPNSNGSTGS
+676 PGGASPNSNGSPGS
-690 SAENSARGFPGSP
+690 SAENSARGFPC
-703 PDNSRD
+703 
-709 NTVSGFPGSPPDSS
+709 SPPDSS
-723 NDAQNSAG
+723 NDAQNSTD

>member
-33 SAQMDDGLSMA
+33 SAQMGDGLSMT

-61 ISEDNWAALLENAT
+61 ISEDNWASLLENAT
-75 SEEYYD
+75 AEEYYD

-218 KGISMSQI
+218 KDISLSQI

-245 GKSDTQASSE
+245 GKSDTQASS
-255 AGKSGTQA
+255 
-263 PNEAGKSDTQASNEA
+263 N
-278 GKSDAQA
+278 
-285 SSDTS
+285 TS
-290 DAVSGSQSGSGSA
+290 DADSGSHSASGSA
-303 QGTDKNSDA
+303 QGTDKNSDTD
-312 GKNKPSAPPS
+312 KNKPSAPPS
-322 ASSENPPSP
+322 ASSEDPSSP
-331 PTDAPDGL
+331 PTDAPDGFP
-339 SEDSGGQSRSGNG
+339 EDSGAQSR
-352 NPPGGGFNRMDNPPS
+352 
-367 EIPGGDTDRDTDRNT
+367 
-382 DRNTSGQSGPGN
+382 PGN
-394 GNPPGGGFGGDS
+394 GNPPGGGFGDDS

-432 DKDHRRVIHAL
+432 DKDHRRVITAL

-451 DAESLAESM
+451 DTESLAESM

-481 SGSMAHNYYLYEDD
+481 SSSMAHNYYLYEND
-495 GQLNLIPWDYNLAFG
+495 GKLNLIPWDYNLAFG
-510 GFQSGSASETINFP
+510 GFQAGSASETINFP

-530 SGVDLADRQF
+530 SGVDPEDRQF

-549 YLAQYHDYLSQ
+549 YLAQYHAYLSQ
-560 LVEEY
+560 LVEAY

-586 QNDPTSFYTYDE
+586 QDDPTAFYTYDE

-609 VALRAASV
+609 VKLRAASV
-617 QGQLDGRI
+617 QGQLDGSI

-630 GRSEDSSDLLD
+630 GQSADSSSLID
-641 ASSID
+641 ASAID
-646 LSVMGVMN
+646 LSVMGIMN
-654 GGGQGGPGGSRDS
+654 GGGQGGLGGSRDS

-676 PGGESPNSNGSTGS
+676 PGGASPNSNGSPGS
-690 SAENSARGFPGSP
+690 SAENSVRA
-703 PDNSRD
+703 
-709 NTVSGFPGSPPDSS
+709 FPGSPPDSS
-723 NDAQNSAG
+723 NDAQNSTG

>member
-33 SAQMDDGLSMA
+33 SAQMGDGLSMT

-126 GQSCDGL
+126 GQSYDGL

-218 KGISMSQI
+218 KDISMSQI
-226 REEMGFDADSDDT
+226 REEMGFDAGSDDT
-239 QASSNA
+239 QASS
-245 GKSDTQASSE
+245 D
-255 AGKSGTQA
+255 
-263 PNEAGKSDTQASNEA
+263 AGKSDTQASNEA
-278 GKSDAQA
+278 GKSDTQVSSEAGKSDTQA

-290 DAVSGSQSGSGSA
+290 DADSGSQSGSGSA

-312 GKNKPSAPPS
+312 GKNKLPAPPS

-331 PTDAPDGL
+331 PADAPDGFP
-339 SEDSGGQSRSGNG
+339 EDSGDQSGDQS
-352 NPPGGGFNRMDNPPS
+352 GGFNRMDNPPS
-367 EIPGGDTDRDTDRNT
+367 EIPGGDTDRNT
-382 DRNTSGQSGPGN
+382 DKNSGGQSGPGN

-420 ETIWE
+420 ESIWE

-432 DKDHRRVIHAL
+432 DKDHRRVINAL

-451 DAESLAESM
+451 DTESLAESM
-460 DVDNIL
+460 DIDNIL

-495 GQLNLIPWDYNLAFG
+495 GRLNIIPWDYNLAFG

-560 LVEEY
+560 LVEAY

-609 VALRAASV
+609 VKLRAASV
-617 QGQLDGRI
+617 QGQLDGSI

-630 GRSEDSSDLLD
+630 GQSADSSSLID

-646 LSVMGVMN
+646 LSVMGIMN

-690 SAENSARGFPGSP
+690 SAENSARGFLGSP

-731 SAAAQTTT
+731 SAAAQTTI

>member
-1 MIDNPH
+1 MIDNQH

-20 LALLGFMGYWSAA
+20 LAMFGFMLYWSSAA
-33 SAQMDDGLSMA
+33 AQTNSSGLSMA
-44 YQNTLFD
+44 YENTLFD
-51 TSSVI
+51 TASVI

-61 ISEDNWAALLENAT
+61 ISEDDWSDLLENAT
-75 SEEYYD
+75 AEAYYD
-81 CDVTVN
+81 CNVTVN

-126 GQSCDGL
+126 GQSADGL

-176 EYRGVYLALE
+176 EYWGVYLALE
-186 PVEESFAIRNYGTG
+186 PVEESFAIRNYGAD

-218 KGISMSQI
+218 KDVSIGQI
-226 REEMGFDADSDDT
+226 REEMGFDADS
-239 QASSNA
+239 
-245 GKSDTQASSE
+245 G
-255 AGKSGTQA
+255 
-263 PNEAGKSDTQASNEA
+263 
-278 GKSDAQA
+278 
-285 SSDTS
+285 
-290 DAVSGSQSGSGSA
+290 
-303 QGTDKNSDA
+303 
-312 GKNKPSAPPS
+312 
-322 ASSENPPSP
+322 SSENPSLPSSNSDQSASDSTSSNASDSFGTP
-331 PTDAPDGL
+331 PSGLPGKPPSGSFDGQGNPPSGAPHSGTDGNTDKNTDAQGSPDTGNPP
-339 SEDSGGQSRSGNG
+339 SGSQGGQGGG
-352 NPPGGGFNRMDNPPS
+352 NPPGGGQGGPGGSDGGNP
-367 EIPGGDTDRDTDRNT
+367 PGGDKGT
-382 DRNTSGQSGPGN
+382 
-394 GNPPGGGFGGDS
+394 PGGGFGGDS

-432 DKDHRRVIHAL
+432 DKDHRRVITAL

-451 DAESLAESM
+451 DSESLAESM

-481 SGSMAHNYYLYEDD
+481 SGSMAHNYYLYEND
-495 GQLNLIPWDYNLAFG
+495 GKLNLIPWDYNLAFG
-510 GFQSGSASETINFP
+510 GFQAGSASETINFP

-530 SGVDLADRQF
+530 SGVDPEDRQF

-549 YLAQYHDYLSQ
+549 YLAQYHAYLSQ
-560 LVEEY
+560 LVEAY

-571 DSFYDRVTAQIDALV
+571 DSFYDRVTAQIDTLV
-586 QNDPTSFYTYDE
+586 QDDLTAFYTYDE

-609 VALRAASV
+609 VKLRAASV
-617 QGQLDGRI
+617 QGQLDGSI

-630 GRSEDSSDLLD
+630 GQSADSSSLID
-641 ASSID
+641 ASAID
-646 LSVMGVMN
+646 LSVMGIMN

-676 PGGESPNSNGSTGS
+676 PGGASPNSNGSPGS

-703 PDNSRD
+703 PD
-709 NTVSGFPGSPPDSS
+709 SS
-723 NDAQNSAG
+723 NDAQNSTD

>member
-1 MIDNPH
+1 MIDNQH

-20 LALLGFMGYWSAA
+20 LAMFGFMLYWSSAA
-33 SAQMDDGLSMA
+33 AQTNSSGLSMA
-44 YQNTLFD
+44 YENTLFD
-51 TSSVI
+51 TASVI

-61 ISEDNWAALLENAT
+61 ISEDDWSELLENAT
-75 SEEYYD
+75 AEAYYD
-81 CDVTVN
+81 CNVTVN

-140 NYSDATMMKEALC
+140 NFSDATMMKEALC

-176 EYRGVYLALE
+176 EYWGVYLALE
-186 PVEESFAIRNYGTG
+186 PVEESFAIRNYGAD

-218 KGISMSQI
+218 KDVSMGQI
-226 REEMGFDADSDDT
+226 REEMGFAADS
-239 QASSNA
+239 S
-245 GKSDTQASSE
+245 
-255 AGKSGTQA
+255 
-263 PNEAGKSDTQASNEA
+263 
-278 GKSDAQA
+278 
-285 SSDTS
+285 
-290 DAVSGSQSGSGSA
+290 
-303 QGTDKNSDA
+303 
-312 GKNKPSAPPS
+312 
-322 ASSENPPSP
+322 SSENPSIPSSNSDQSASDSTSSNSSDNFGTP
-331 PTDAPDGL
+331 PSGLPGKPPSGSFDG
-339 SEDSGGQSRSGNG
+339 QG
-352 NPPGGGFNRMDNPPS
+352 NPPGGAPHSGTDADTNSDTDKNIDAKGSPDTGNPPS
-367 EIPGGDTDRDTDRNT
+367 GDQAT
-382 DRNTSGQSGPGN
+382 PGN
-394 GNPPGGGFGGDS
+394 TQGGQGGPGGGFGGDS

-432 DKDHRRVIHAL
+432 DKDHRRVITAL

-451 DAESLAESM
+451 DTESLAESM

-481 SGSMAHNYYLYEDD
+481 SGSMAHNYYLYEND
-495 GQLNLIPWDYNLAFG
+495 GKLNLIPWDYNLAFG
-510 GFQSGSASETINFP
+510 GFQAGSASETINFP

-530 SGVDLADRQF
+530 SGVDPEDRQF

-549 YLAQYHDYLSQ
+549 YLAQYHAYLSQ
-560 LVEEY
+560 LVEAY

-586 QNDPTSFYTYDE
+586 QDDPTAFYTYDE

-609 VALRAASV
+609 VKLRAASV
-617 QGQLDGRI
+617 QGQLDGSI

-630 GRSEDSSDLLD
+630 GQSADSSNLID
-641 ASSID
+641 ASAID
-646 LSVMGVMN
+646 LSVMGIMN

-676 PGGESPNSNGSTGS
+676 PSAGSPNSNDSTG
-690 SAENSARGFPGSP
+690 NSAGNSASAFPASP
-703 PDNSRD
+703 P
-709 NTVSGFPGSPPDSS
+709 GSS
-723 NDAQNSAG
+723 NDAQNRTG

>member
-33 SAQMDDGLSMA
+33 SAQMDDGLSMT

-126 GQSCDGL
+126 GQSCGGL

-218 KGISMSQI
+218 KDISISQI
-226 REEMGFDADSDDT
+226 REEMGFDADSDDA

-245 GKSDTQASSE
+245 GKSDTQTSSD
-255 AGKSGTQA
+255 
-263 PNEAGKSDTQASNEA
+263 AGKSDTQAS
-278 GKSDAQA
+278 
-285 SSDTS
+285 SDTS
-290 DAVSGSQSGSGSA
+290 DADSGSQSGSGSA
-303 QGTDKNSDA
+303 QGTDKNSDTD
-312 GKNKPSAPPS
+312 KNKPSAPPS
-322 ASSENPPSP
+322 ASSKNPSSP
-331 PTDAPDGL
+331 PTDAPDGFP
-339 SEDSGGQSRSGNG
+339 EDSGDQSGDQSGG
-352 NPPGGGFNRMDNPPS
+352 LNRMDNPPS
-367 EIPGGDTDRDTDRNT
+367 EIPGGDTDVGADRNT
-382 DRNTSGQSGPGN
+382 DKNTGDQSGPGN
-394 GNPPGGGFGGDS
+394 GNPPGGAFGGDS

-432 DKDHRRVIHAL
+432 DKDHRRVINAL
-443 KNICADDA
+443 KSICADDA
-451 DAESLAESM
+451 DTEVLAESM
-460 DVDNIL
+460 DIDNIL

-495 GQLNLIPWDYNLAFG
+495 GQLNIIPWDYNLAFG

-617 QGQLDGRI
+617 QGQLDGSI
-625 PSTRD
+625 PSTRNEQ
-630 GRSEDSSDLLD
+630 SEDSSNLLD

-676 PGGESPNSNGSTGS
+676 PGGASPNSNGSTGS

-703 PDNSRD
+703 PD
-709 NTVSGFPGSPPDSS
+709 SS
-723 NDAQNSAG
+723 NDAQNSTG

>member
-1 MIDNPH
+1 MRQKEIFMIDNPH

-33 SAQMDDGLSMA
+33 SVQMGDGLSMA

-75 SEEYYD
+75 AEEYYD
-81 CDVTVN
+81 CDVTIN

-218 KGISMSQI
+218 KDISISQI

-245 GKSDTQASSE
+245 GKSDM
-255 AGKSGTQA
+255 
-263 PNEAGKSDTQASNEA
+263 
-278 GKSDAQA
+278 QA

-290 DAVSGSQSGSGSA
+290 DADSGSHSASGSA
-303 QGTDKNSDA
+303 QGTDKNSDTD
-312 GKNKPSAPPS
+312 KNKPSTPPS

-331 PTDAPDGL
+331 PTDAPDGFP
-339 SEDSGGQSRSGNG
+339 EDSGAQSGDQS
-352 NPPGGGFNRMDNPPS
+352 GGFNRMDNPPS
-367 EIPGGDTDRDTDRNT
+367 GIPGGDTDGGTDRNT
-382 DRNTSGQSGPGN
+382 DKNTSGQSGPGN

-432 DKDHRRVIHAL
+432 DKDHRRVINAL

-451 DAESLAESM
+451 DTESLAESM
-460 DVDNIL
+460 DIDNIL

-495 GQLNLIPWDYNLAFG
+495 GQLNIIPWDYNLAFG

-530 SGVDLADRQF
+530 SGVNLADRQF

-617 QGQLDGRI
+617 QGQLDGSI

-630 GRSEDSSDLLD
+630 EQSEDSSNLLD

-667 TARGDRNNG
+667 TARGDRSNG
-676 PGGESPNSNGSTGS
+676 PGGASPNSNGSTGS

-703 PDNSRD
+703 PD
-709 NTVSGFPGSPPDSS
+709 SS
-723 NDAQNSAG
+723 NDAQNSAD

>member
-1 MIDNPH
+1 MIDNQH

-20 LALLGFMGYWSAA
+20 LAMFGFMLYWSSAA
-33 SAQMDDGLSMA
+33 AQTNSSGLSMA
-44 YQNTLFD
+44 YENTLFD
-51 TSSVI
+51 TASVI

-61 ISEDNWAALLENAT
+61 ISEDDWSELLENAT
-75 SEEYYD
+75 AEAYYD
-81 CDVTVN
+81 CNVTVN

-140 NYSDATMMKEALC
+140 NFSDATMMKEALC

-176 EYRGVYLALE
+176 KYWGVYLALE
-186 PVEESFAIRNYGTG
+186 PVEESFAIRNYGVD

-218 KGISMSQI
+218 KDVSMSQI
-226 REEMGFDADSDDT
+226 REEMGFDADS
-239 QASSNA
+239 
-245 GKSDTQASSE
+245 G
-255 AGKSGTQA
+255 
-263 PNEAGKSDTQASNEA
+263 
-278 GKSDAQA
+278 
-285 SSDTS
+285 
-290 DAVSGSQSGSGSA
+290 
-303 QGTDKNSDA
+303 
-312 GKNKPSAPPS
+312 
-322 ASSENPPSP
+322 SSENPSIPSSNSDQSASDSTSSNSSDNFGTP
-331 PTDAPDGL
+331 PSGLPGKPPSGAPHSGTDADTNNNTDKNIDAKGDPGGGNPPDGGQGAQ
-339 SEDSGGQSRSGNG
+339 GGPGGEQGT
-352 NPPGGGFNRMDNPPS
+352 PGGGF
-367 EIPGGDTDRDTDRNT
+367 
-382 DRNTSGQSGPGN
+382 
-394 GNPPGGGFGGDS
+394 DS

-432 DKDHRRVIHAL
+432 DKDHRRVITAL

-451 DAESLAESM
+451 DSESLAESM

-481 SGSMAHNYYLYEDD
+481 SGSMAHNYYLYEND
-495 GQLNLIPWDYNLAFG
+495 GKLNLIPWDYNLAFG
-510 GFQSGSASETINFP
+510 GFQAGSASETINFP

-530 SGVDLADRQF
+530 SGVDPEDRQF

-549 YLAQYHDYLSQ
+549 YLAQYHAYLSQ
-560 LVEEY
+560 LVEAY

-586 QNDPTSFYTYDE
+586 QDDPTAFYTYDE

-609 VALRAASV
+609 VKLRAASV
-617 QGQLDGRI
+617 QGQLDGSI

-630 GRSEDSSDLLD
+630 GQSADSSSLID
-641 ASSID
+641 ASAID
-646 LSVMGVMN
+646 LSVMGIMN
-654 GGGQGGPGGSRDS
+654 GGDQGGPGDSRDS
-667 TARGDRNNG
+667 TARG
-676 PGGESPNSNGSTGS
+676 
-690 SAENSARGFPGSP
+690 FPDSP
-703 PDNSRD
+703 P
-709 NTVSGFPGSPPDSS
+709 GSS
-723 NDAQNSAG
+723 NDAQNRTG

>member
-33 SAQMDDGLSMA
+33 SAQMGDGLSMT

-61 ISEDNWAALLENAT
+61 ISEDNWASLLENAT

-245 GKSDTQASSE
+245 GKSNTQASSE
-255 AGKSGTQA
+255 AGKS
-263 PNEAGKSDTQASNEA
+263 DTQASSNA
-278 GKSDAQA
+278 RKSNTQA

-290 DAVSGSQSGSGSA
+290 DADSGSQSGSGNA

-312 GKNKPSAPPS
+312 EKNKPSAPPS

-339 SEDSGGQSRSGNG
+339 PEDSGDQSGDQS
-352 NPPGGGFNRMDNPPS
+352 GGFNRMDNLPS
-367 EIPGGDTDRDTDRNT
+367 GISGGDTDGDTDRNT
-382 DRNTSGQSGPGN
+382 DKNTGGQSGPGN
-394 GNPPGGGFGGDS
+394 GNPPGGGFGDDS

-432 DKDHRRVIHAL
+432 DKDHRRVINAL

-451 DAESLAESM
+451 DTESLAESM

-598 YTAAAAMLKET
+598 YTAAAVMLKET
-609 VALRAASV
+609 VNLRAASV
-617 QGQLDGRI
+617 QGQLDGSI

-630 GRSEDSSDLLD
+630 GQSADSSDLLD

-654 GGGQGGPGGSRDS
+654 GGGQGGPGDSRDS

-703 PDNSRD
+703 PTSSRD

-723 NDAQNSAG
+723 NDAQNTTG

>member
-33 SAQMDDGLSMA
+33 SAQMGDGLSMA

-218 KGISMSQI
+218 KDISISQI

-239 QASSNA
+239 QASSDAGKSDTQTSSDA
-245 GKSDTQASSE
+245 GKSDTQASSNV
-255 AGKSGTQA
+255 GKSDTQA
-263 PNEAGKSDTQASNEA
+263 SSDAGKSDTQAS
-278 GKSDAQA
+278 
-285 SSDTS
+285 SDTS
-290 DAVSGSQSGSGSA
+290 DADSGSHSASGSA
-303 QGTDKNSDA
+303 QGTDKNSDTD
-312 GKNKPSAPPS
+312 KNKPSAPPS
-322 ASSENPPSP
+322 ASSKNPSSP
-331 PTDAPDGL
+331 PTDAPDGFP
-339 SEDSGGQSRSGNG
+339 EDSGDQSR
-352 NPPGGGFNRMDNPPS
+352 
-367 EIPGGDTDRDTDRNT
+367 
-382 DRNTSGQSGPGN
+382 PGN
-394 GNPPGGGFGGDS
+394 GNPPGGAFGGDS

-432 DKDHRRVIHAL
+432 DKDHRRVINAL

-451 DAESLAESM
+451 DTEVLAESM
-460 DVDNIL
+460 DIDNIL

-495 GQLNLIPWDYNLAFG
+495 GRLNIIPWDYNLAFG

-617 QGQLDGRI
+617 QGQLDGSI

-630 GRSEDSSDLLD
+630 EQSEDSSNLLD

-676 PGGESPNSNGSTGS
+676 PGGASPNSNGSPGS

-703 PDNSRD
+703 PD
-709 NTVSGFPGSPPDSS
+709 SS
-723 NDAQNSAG
+723 NDAQNSAD

>member
-1 MIDNPH
+1 MIDNQH

-14 LLLAAI
+14 FLLAAI
-20 LALLGFMGYWSAA
+20 LALFGFMAYWSSA
-33 SAQMDDGLSMA
+33 SARTGSSGLSMA
-44 YQNTLFD
+44 YENTLFD

-61 ISEDNWAALLENAT
+61 ISEDDWADLLENAT
-75 SEEYYD
+75 AEEYYD
-81 CDVTVN
+81 CNVTVN

-107 ASSDSDRYSFKIK
+107 AASDSDRYSFKIK

-126 GQSCDGL
+126 GQSCEGL

-176 EYRGVYLALE
+176 EYWGVYLALE
-186 PVEESFAIRNYGTG
+186 PVEESFAIRNYGAD

-218 KGISMSQI
+218 KDIDMSQI
-226 REEMGFDADSDDT
+226 REELGFDADTDS
-239 QASSNA
+239 
-245 GKSDTQASSE
+245 
-255 AGKSGTQA
+255 
-263 PNEAGKSDTQASNEA
+263 
-278 GKSDAQA
+278 SDAKD
-285 SSDTS
+285 S
-290 DAVSGSQSGSGSA
+290 
-303 QGTDKNSDA
+303 
-312 GKNKPSAPPS
+312 KPSAPDNS
-322 ASSENPPSP
+322 AAADSDHNDSSDSGSKPAAPPQMPGAQSSADSSNPDGSAAPPSGFP
-331 PTDAPDGL
+331 GTSPSGGFGNQGDQPSGTPGKAPDN
-339 SEDSGGQSRSGNG
+339 DSDSQ
-352 NPPGGGFNRMDNPPS
+352 GGFNGFNGS
-367 EIPGGDTDRDTDRNT
+367 PGG
-382 DRNTSGQSGPGN
+382 Q
-394 GNPPGGGFGGDS
+394 GGGFGGDS
-406 AASLNYIDDELSSY
+406 AATLNYINDELSSY

-432 DKDHRRVIHAL
+432 DKDHLRVVSAL
-443 KNICADDA
+443 KDICADDA
-451 DAESLAESM
+451 DTESLAESM
-460 DVDNIL
+460 DVDNVL

-481 SGSMAHNYYLYEDD
+481 TGSMAHNYYLYEDD
-495 GQLNLIPWDYNLAFG
+495 GQLNIIPWDYNLAFG

-530 SGVDLADRQF
+530 SGVDLEDRQF

-549 YLAQYHDYLSQ
+549 YLAQYHAYLSQ

-571 DSFYDRVTAQIDALV
+571 DSFYDRVTAQIDELV
-586 QNDPTSFYTYDE
+586 REDPTSFYTYDE

-609 VALRAASV
+609 VKLRAASV
-617 QGQLDGRI
+617 QGQLDGSI

-630 GRSEDSSDLLD
+630 GQSADSSSLIDTS
-641 ASSID
+641 AID

-654 GGGQGGPGGSRDS
+654 GGGQGDPDDQGRPDVQGGLDSQGGRD
-667 TARGDRNNG
+667 
-676 PGGESPNSNGSTGS
+676 GGQNSDTRSGQGN
-690 SAENSARGFPGSP
+690 FP
-703 PDNSRD
+703 
-709 NTVSGFPGSPPDSS
+709 SGFPGAPPSSVPDDDNSSTGGPLADS
-723 NDAQNSAG
+723 NDSTTAK
-731 SAAAQTTT
+731 QT